1 MSKEADAVKGLYFP
15 VLDHGFVA
23 LVDYMGDDAAIVQAA
38 RCSYGAGTKKLSEDR
53 DLIRYLLRHKH
64 TTPFEMVELK
74 FHVKLPIFVARQ
86 LIRHR
91 TANVN
96 EYSMRYSLP
105 PMQFYIPG
113 YDNTGT
119 QSKKNKQGRAVPVS
133 PEQYNQFRL
142 QWEALQKNSVELY
155 ELMVSDGVDLARELA
170 RLHLPLS
177 IYTEWYWKID
187 LHNLLGFLRLRVD
200 KHAQWEIQQVSQ
212 LKARICNLVAPNATE
227 AWVDYVHQ
235 AKTFSRMEMQVLRE
249 MLSVGMRSNP
259 LEPEVSLPV
268 LRSSGA
274 SVGMS
279 ALREGYKLGKREA
292 EEFLALFEGSDE
304 DPFAPFDLSLDTSV
318 GKPGSYFEEIGKS
331 FLPKQL

>member
-1 MSKEADAVKGLYFP
+1 MSKEADAVKGLYFG

-105 PMQFYIPG
+105 PMQFYVPG
-113 YDNTGT
+113 YDNTGM

-142 QWEALQKNSVELY
+142 HWEVLQKNSVELY
-155 ELMVSDGVDLARELA
+155 EMMVSEKVDLARELA

-227 AWVDYVHQ
+227 GWIDYMHQ
-235 AKTFSRMEMQVLRE
+235 AKTFSRMEMQLLRN
-249 MLSVGMRSNP
+249 MLTTTQVPATIDGDELRPKLIATQASCTTAGMA
-259 LEPEVSLPV
+259 
-268 LRSSGA
+268 GY
-274 SVGMS
+274 GM
-279 ALREGYKLGKREA
+279 GKRESD
-292 EEFLALFEGSDE
+292 EFMALFAPSEE
-304 DPFAPFDLSLDTSV
+304 DPFAPFDLKLDTSS

-331 FLPKQL
+331 FLPRQL